1 MYSRARVL
9 NLVKEYFVER
19 EMEVERVEGDQA
31 LDLLVRDGRNVIG
44 VKLVVESKLGMSFR
58 DFVEEVLLKSSG
70 LAVDKYYIVVP
81 SVYFPLLPRLEV
93 FKAAR
98 VGVLEVRDEEIVERI
113 VAPAREVKASVVS
126 EDVDELRVKLEE
138 VERKLE
144 LLSRKVDSIAS
155 EVSSLKSI
163 RKELEYLKK
172 SVEEARQRREPRV
185 LQHHAGVVEEDKVE
199 EGDLGDVPSFVVG
212 NPWLKVLSKRK
223 S

>member
-9 NLVKEYFVER
+9 SLVKEYFVER
-19 EMEVERVEGDQA
+19 EMEVERVEGDQV

-44 VKLVVESKLGMSFR
+44 IKLVVESKLGMSFR
-58 DFVEEVLLKSSG
+58 DFVEEVLLKSSD

-93 FKAAR
+93 FKAAK
-98 VGVLEVRDEEIVERI
+98 VGVLEVRNEEIVERI
-113 VAPAREVKASVVS
+113 VAPAREVKAPVVS
-126 EDVDELRVKLEE
+126 EDVDELKAKLEE

-155 EVSSLKSI
+155 EVSSLKGL

-172 SVEEARQRREPRV
+172 SVEEARQRGEFKVVQR
-185 LQHHAGVVEEDKVE
+185 HAEVVEENRVE
-199 EGDLGDVPSFVVG
+199 EDLGDVPSFVVG